1 MNSSHTDT
9 KPPYICI
16 TFSYTLIDCLKHF
29 CIKEKFICVL
39 YKTLLREVYSTC
51 TVHGNIS
58 CYTSP
63 IRTNILQSERS
74 TH

>member
-1 MNSSHTDT
+1 MNPPHTDI

-29 CIKEKFICVL
+29 CIKEKLICVL

-63 IRTNILQSERS
+63 ICTNILQSGKN
-74 TH
+74 H